1 MTTVPSYVAGGEL
14 APTRL
19 WLTAN
24 GTLVDL
30 STGYDLSVIVGKTG
44 TTLLEKTS
52 GLTGAVGAMTPPFGT
67 PNLTIAWDVDEIH
80 LPPGQY
86 TIQVQARNGDGL
98 DYRWVVPLDILRGYE
113 PVA

>member
-1 MTTVPSYVAGGEL
+1 MTIPSYVAGGEL

-30 STGYDLSVIVGKTG
+30 SVGYDLSLIVGKNG
-44 TTLLEKTS
+44 ASLFDKTD

-67 PNLTIAWDVDEIH
+67 PNLTIAWDVDELD
-80 LPPGQY
+80 LPPGRY
-86 TIQVQARNGDGL
+86 TIQVQARNGDSL
-98 DYRWVVPLDILRGYE
+98 DYRWTVPLSIERGYE